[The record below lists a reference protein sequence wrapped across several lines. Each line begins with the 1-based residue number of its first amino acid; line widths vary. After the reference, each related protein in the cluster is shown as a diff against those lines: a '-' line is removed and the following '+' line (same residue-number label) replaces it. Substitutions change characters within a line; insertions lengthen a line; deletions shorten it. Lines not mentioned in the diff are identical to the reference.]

1 MNKFGEES
9 GVIGLHAY
17 SSLYAEVHGTPK
29 PQLVHELSMLL
40 LARQIDG
47 SETPEKVYGK
57 YKELRALFVVA
68 IED

>member
-1 MNKFGEES
+1 
-9 GVIGLHAY
+9 
-17 SSLYAEVHGTPK
+17 
-29 PQLVHELSMLL
+29 MLL

-57 YKELRALFVVA
+57 YKELRALFVGA